1 MTPFAARRARVAERL
16 GKDGVLLVPSAPE
29 RVRSNDTHHRYRP
42 SSDLFYLT
50 GFREPGALLVL
61 RPGSATPFTLFVR
74 PSDPERETWD
84 GPRAGVEGAREEVGA
99 DAAHPI
105 AELASRLPD
114 LLDAAAEIH
123 APIARDPAFEAELA
137 RALEY
142 LRASHRRGKYA
153 PERISDATTLLA
165 ELRIL
170 KDADELATLRRA
182 VALTDEAHRAAMRA
196 ASPGVWEYELEAL
209 VDYTFRK
216 GGGTGAGYGTIVA
229 TGAHATTLH
238 WVEND
243 GRLQDGELCL
253 LDAGAEVDF
262 YTADVTRT
270 FPVGGR
276 FSAPARRLYDAVLA
290 VQERAVAM
298 VRPGVTLEEIH
309 EATVAGLV
317 DAALRLDLCKG
328 DAAAIIKDE
337 SYKRVYP
344 HRTSHWLGLDVHD
357 VGWYHRRGEARRLEP
372 GMVITVEPGLYVR
385 ADDAE
390 APAELRGMGVR
401 IEDDV
406 LVTATGHEVLTAAIP
421 KHADAIEATAGR

>member
-1 MTPFAARRARVAERL
+1 MTPHAARRARVAERI
-16 GKDGVLLVPSAPE
+16 GPDAVLLVPSAPE

-42 SSDLFYLT
+42 SSDLYYLT

-61 RPGSATPFTLFVR
+61 RPGSPTPFTLLVR
-74 PSDPERETWD
+74 PRDPERETWD
-84 GPRAGVEGAREEVGA
+84 GPRAGVEGARERFGA

-105 AELASRLPD
+105 AELASKLPE
-114 LLDAAAEIH
+114 LLDGATDVY
-123 APIARDPAFEAELA
+123 APLARDAAFDAELA
-137 RALEY
+137 RSLEY
-142 LRASHRRGKYA
+142 LRASHRRGKHA

-165 ELRIL
+165 ELRIH

-182 VALTDEAHRAAMRA
+182 VQLTDEAHRAAMRA
-196 ASPGVWEYELEAL
+196 ARPGAWEYELEAL

-216 GGGTGAGYGTIVA
+216 GGATGAGYGTIVA

-243 GRLQDGELCL
+243 GRLEAGELCL

-276 FSAPARRLYDAVLA
+276 FAAPARRLYDAVLA

-298 VRPGVTLEEIH
+298 VRPGVTLEDIH
-309 EATVAGLV
+309 QATLEGLV
-317 DAALRLDLCKG
+317 EAALRLGLVVG
-328 DAAAIIKDE
+328 EAQAILKQE

-357 VGWYHRRGEARRLEP
+357 VGWYHRRGQARRLEA

-385 ADDAE
+385 ADDTE

-406 LVTATGHEVLTAAIP
+406 LVTAAGHDVLTAAIP
-421 KHADAIEATAGR
+421 KRPEEIEATAGG